1 MKPKGLIILLLLFLT
16 PVFSTEPFVV
26 KATQSPQL
34 IISDAT
40 MIEYSNSTLFSFTYN
55 YSGLPQDTYADMYP
69 VPTPVFWN
77 RQLAL
82 CTSGNQ
88 VWELYPVVF
97 DYPNNALINITYVGQ
112 YQTLSNTNVL
122 STYNLNATAITKVY
136 LQQQNDVMV
145 MPDCTISTA
154 VSLTTLQDEIRQLQ
168 DEVSNL
174 TTAQNAILSNLTST
188 IERQNSILTTQIYNL
203 TTTIERQNIL
213 LSNLTSTINHLS
225 NLTSVVDFQLSNFTL
240 ANEKQASNMAS
251 IIERQ
256 NSGLQE
262 LRLLVIAVLIVSFIT
277 LIIILKRS

>member
-1 MKPKGLIILLLLFLT
+1 MKGLIILLLLFLT
-16 PVFSTEPFVV
+16 PVFSTESFVV

-34 IISDAT
+34 IITNAS

-69 VPTPVFWN
+69 VPAPVFWN

-97 DYPNNALINITYVGQ
+97 GYPNNALINITYVGQ

-122 STYNLNATAITKVY
+122 STYNLNATAITRVY

-145 MPDCTISTA
+145 MPDCTVSTA
-154 VSLTTLQDEIRQLQ
+154 VSLATLQDEIKQLQ

-174 TTAQNAILSNLTST
+174 TTSVRA
-188 IERQNSILTTQIYNL
+188 
-203 TTTIERQNIL
+203 QNIL
-213 LSNLTSTINHLS
+213 LSNLTSIIESQNSLLTAQIYNLTSAINHLAS
-225 NLTSVVDFQLSNFTL
+225 NITSVVDIQISNLTL
-240 ANEKQASNMAS
+240 ANEKQAAQIYNLTS
-251 IIERQ
+251 IIESQ
-256 NSGLQE
+256 NSG
-262 LRLLVIAVLIVSFIT
+262 LRLLVIAVLIVSLIT